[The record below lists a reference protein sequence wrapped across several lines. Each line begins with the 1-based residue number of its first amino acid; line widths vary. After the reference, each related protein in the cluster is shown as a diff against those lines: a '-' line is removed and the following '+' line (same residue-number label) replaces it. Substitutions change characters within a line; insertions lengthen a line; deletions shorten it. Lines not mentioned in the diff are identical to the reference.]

1 MINNE
6 ENVARVI
13 FSPRMIYKG
22 VLQTEAFRLR
32 EHTAESYLSVLR
44 MAIPTWQSD
53 VMQIPQ
59 RKNRQLYGYA
69 VMNVG
74 EIRQANFQQVEF
86 DVKTCNNQE
95 MKSHAGIFITVGGE
109 PLVGGKT
116 LFSIENNVAQ
126 DYLLLMIQRRL
137 VEIARK
143 GLQSIDS
150 ENVFS

>member
-22 VLQTEAFRLR
+22 ALQTEAFRLR
-32 EHTAESYLSVLR
+32 EHIAESYLSVLR
-44 MAIPTWQSD
+44 MSIPTWRDD

-59 RKNRQLYGYA
+59 RKNRQFYGYA
-69 VMNVG
+69 AMNVG
-74 EIRQANFQQVEF
+74 EIRDANFQQVEY
-86 DVKTCNNQE
+86 DVMPCNNQM

-109 PLVGGKT
+109 PLIGGKR
-116 LFSIENNVAQ
+116 LESVKSNVAQ
-126 DYLLLMIQRRL
+126 DYLLLLIQRRL

-143 GLQSIDS
+143 GLQTID
-150 ENVFS
+150 FSDG

>member
-13 FSPRMIYKG
+13 FSPRMIYQG

-32 EHTAESYLSVLR
+32 EHLAESYISVLR
-44 MAIPTWQSD
+44 MAIPTWEKD

-74 EIRQANFQQVEF
+74 KIRDAKFQQVEF
-86 DVKTCNNQE
+86 DVIGCNDQI
-95 MKSHAGIFITVGGE
+95 MKSHAGIFITVNGE
-109 PLVGGKT
+109 PLVGGKSWRASKT
-116 LFSIENNVAQ
+116 MWHRISF
-126 DYLLLMIQRRL
+126 YC
-137 VEIARK
+137 
-143 GLQSIDS
+143 
-150 ENVFS
+150 